1 MLNETTVEYRLATLE
16 EEVANLKR
24 KSADKSIST
33 NWMDKL
39 VGSISDEAAF
49 LEALD
54 YGRSVRQADKPLDD
68 SEEVG

>member
-1 MLNETTVEYRLATLE
+1 MLNETTVEHRLATLE
-16 EEVANLKR
+16 EEVANLKQ
-24 KSADKSIST
+24 KSVDKSIST

-54 YGRSVRQADKPLDD
+54 YGRSVRQSDKPVND